1 MRQPYIVRR
10 RRTGIEAGYL
20 KRITELEGLCQA
32 QKKLIDEFVSFL
44 TFNGMAKIENPK
56 LLELIE
62 RAKRIK

>member
-1 MRQPYIVRR
+1 MREPYIVRR
-10 RRTGIEAGYL
+10 QRTCIEAGYL
-20 KRITELEGLCQA
+20 RRIMELERLCQV

-56 LLELIE
+56 LLEIIE